1 MEILIQILA
10 IIVAILLIGVVL
22 IQKSK
27 GGGLSSSFA
36 GSNQIMGV
44 RRTNDFIEKTTWTL
58 ASILC
63 ILAIVS
69 AFVVG
74 GNDNDNS
81 PSVLKAAPAQQAP
94 AAQGQYGTDGAAQG
108 ENTQAAP
115 AAEGQAAPEAPAAEG
130 QAAPAAPE
138 APAAEAP
145 ATPAAEA
152 PAAPAVPAAEAPAA
166 PAGN

>member
-1 MEILIQILA
+1 MYTLVIILTVLC
-10 IIVAILLIGVVL
+10 AILLIGVVL

-58 ASILC
+58 AAIIG

-69 AFVVG
+69 VFVM
-74 GNDNDNS
+74 
-81 PSVLKAAPAQQAP
+81 PSITTGSRVMPTAPANVP
-94 AAQGQYGTDGAAQG
+94 AVDYST
-108 ENTQAAP
+108 ETP
-115 AAEGQAAPEAPAAEG
+115 A
-130 QAAPAAPE
+130 

-145 ATPAAEA
+145 ATPVEI
-152 PAAPAVPAAEAPAA
+152 PAQGE
-166 PAGN
+166 